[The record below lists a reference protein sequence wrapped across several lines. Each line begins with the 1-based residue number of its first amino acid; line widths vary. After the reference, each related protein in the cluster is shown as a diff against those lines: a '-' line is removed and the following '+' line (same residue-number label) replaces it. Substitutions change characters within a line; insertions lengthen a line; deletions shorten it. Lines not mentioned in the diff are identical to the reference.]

1 MCDGMGMFPL
11 LLERG
16 GGGQQKRDLEA
27 PDFLQSIPLRVFEI
41 VICYRV
47 VCTVG
52 CVFPCM
58 HYMLSAASL
67 ELLNLGLVVLD
78 DQFFSSCAVHALGC
92 QMCIV
97 HSPGLESD

>member
-1 MCDGMGMFPL
+1 MCDGMGMFLL

-16 GGGQQKRDLEA
+16 GGGQQKRDLET
-27 PDFLQSIPLRVFEI
+27 PDFVRRIPLRIFRI
-41 VICYRV
+41 IICYRV

-58 HYMLSAASL
+58 HYKLSAASL

-78 DQFFSSCAVHALGC
+78 DRFFSSCAVHALSC
-92 QMCIV
+92 QMYIRFRT
-97 HSPGLESD
+97 